1 MANALKPNPGALL
14 RRGIGYALLALSTGC
29 ATHLPQTQYPLAEAG
44 QVVKSSQGVCVQIG
58 LTPADGKPV
67 CYRLAPPDLQHH
79 VEPLPLDEFGYL
91 FPPLKPESNL
101 ASTSPPAATS
111 KNARAAAA
119 SSISVTP
126 TLIVAVP
133 VPSIA
138 PTAVPR
144 IAKTMVPITQAAA
157 VTTLPTIPA
166 TAVPI
171 VAVPVPSIAP
181 TAAPRIAKTM
191 VPITQAAPVTTLPA
205 IPATAV
211 PIVAVP
217 VPSIAPMAAPSIAST
232 TLPVTNAAPTTVAPT
247 LPIVAAPIITASIP
261 SITAPVAATPHYVL
275 KTIRFSTRLPFKL
288 NSAHLSHK
296 NRADLLAFV
305 NSLEQYRGVK
315 SNRITGHTDK
325 SGPARF
331 NQWLSGM
338 RANSVQLWLLSLGI
352 DPRTTL
358 VRGVGSSEP
367 RPHAHNPADNR
378 YVDLEVVVRVP
389 AP

>member
-138 PTAVPR
+138 PTAV
-144 IAKTMVPITQAAA
+144 
-157 VTTLPTIPA
+157 
-166 TAVPI
+166 
-171 VAVPVPSIAP
+171 
-181 TAAPRIAKTM
+181 PRIAKTM